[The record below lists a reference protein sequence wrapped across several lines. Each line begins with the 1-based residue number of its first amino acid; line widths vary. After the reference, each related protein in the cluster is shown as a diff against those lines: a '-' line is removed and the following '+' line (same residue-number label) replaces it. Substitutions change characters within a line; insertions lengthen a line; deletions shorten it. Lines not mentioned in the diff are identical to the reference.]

1 MMRISRFLETEEQCH
16 QKTEK
21 RQIKWQRKK
30 LEICNN
36 DPGKLW
42 KNILGWLNWCSSG
55 SPTKLYHAGQIVT
68 SPARLADIMNNFF
81 VNKIATIQGGLPH
94 PTDDPLRTFQ
104 NMMKDRTAVF
114 SLSAVHPDTVKKI
127 ILDLKTDNIDTYTIK
142 LMVEEILPAVTH
154 ILNLSIQQATFP

>member
-1 MMRISRFLETEEQCH
+1 MFRKLRNNVTKKLR
-16 QKTEK
+16 KDK
-21 RQIKWQRKK
+21 IKWQRKK
-30 LEICNN
+30 LENCNN

-94 PTDDPLRTFQ
+94 PTDDPLRTIQ

-114 SLSAVHPDTVKKI
+114 SLSAVHPDAVKKI
-127 ILDLKTDNIDTYTIK
+127 MLDLKN
-142 LMVEEILPAVTH
+142 
-154 ILNLSIQQATFP
+154 SRSC